1 METSA
6 PPPSALNAPAATQDA
21 AVVFGILSSEK
32 RRKILVALTAGKGM
46 SATQLAPIVG
56 RTQDGTLKHLIEL
69 RQAKMVRM
77 SPDPEDHRR
86 QLYVLTESVQV
97 IRTEQGLDLDFG
109 CCVWRVR

>member
-6 PPPSALNAPAATQDA
+6 LPPSALNAPVALTEA
-21 AVVFGILSSEK
+21 AVVFSILSSEK

-56 RTQDGTLKHLIEL
+56 RTQDGMLKHLIEL
-69 RQAKMVRM
+69 REAKMVRM
-77 SPDPEDHRR
+77 SPDPDDHRR
-86 QLYVLTESVQV
+86 QLYVLTEALQV
-97 IRTEQGLDLDFG
+97 RRSEQGLELDFG